1 MPSKHKLKTKTTS
14 KEGSE
19 GEASSEV
26 ETEHMEEANASSRT
40 SEANLLEAIQALKT
54 HFTTQLQEIITSNQ
68 EIKDTIGVFLERLT
82 SAESRI
88 SNLEDGVASLT
99 GKETSIQKKIQDL
112 ALKVDELENRS
123 RRSNLRLVGLPEKTE
138 QGDTAAF
145 LQIWLIEV
153 LGRDAFP
160 SPPIIERAHRLQ
172 GQSVPG
178 GPPRVIIMK
187 FLNYQDKMRVMTA
200 ARLKGKVMYNGRHVM
215 FFPDLSA
222 EVVKQRKQYDQVKQQ
237 LRNLNINFGLIFPA
251 KMRIFQRGNRFLFH
265 TPTEVEEF
273 IQKAR
278 QQTDGGTRLRKTES
292 A

>member
-1 MPSKHKLKTKTTS
+1 MPTKHKLKTKTSS
-14 KEGSE
+14 KEGPE
-19 GEASSEV
+19 GETSNEV
-26 ETEHMEEANASSRT
+26 ETEHIEEANACSQS

-112 ALKVDELENRS
+112 TLKVDELENRS

-145 LQIWLIEV
+145 LQTWLIEV
-153 LGRDAFP
+153 LGQDAFP
-160 SPPIIERAHRLQ
+160 SPPIIERAHRLH

-215 FFPDLSA
+215 FFPDLSV

-251 KMRIFQRGNRFLFH
+251 KMRISHRGNSFLFH

-278 QQTDGGTRLRKTES
+278 KQTDG
-292 A
+292 